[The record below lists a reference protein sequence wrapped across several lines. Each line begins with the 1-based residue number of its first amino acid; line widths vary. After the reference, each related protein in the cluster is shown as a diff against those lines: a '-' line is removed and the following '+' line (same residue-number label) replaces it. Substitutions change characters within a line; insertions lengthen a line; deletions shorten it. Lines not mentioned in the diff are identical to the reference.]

1 MTDVLAARI
10 SQPDLVDLPDW
21 RVAAILNAP
30 DPAFGLVTVP
40 VPVADARQVLMSSLT
55 PDLSTTAWVAILL
68 VADDGANTA
77 RKAALAIREAI
88 REATVINMTDP
99 MEAGM
104 VMATLSA
111 LINTTII
118 TEETRDRLLALSQK
132 EQSWAQANGITV
144 TEDSIFTARG
154 RPRFIG
160 AEG

>member
-1 MTDVLAARI
+1 MTNVLAARVA
-10 SQPDLVDLPDW
+10 QPDLVDLPDW
-21 RVAAILNAP
+21 QVAAILNAP

-68 VADDGANTA
+68 VSDDGANTA
-77 RKAALAIREAI
+77 RKAAIAIREAI
-88 REATVINMTDP
+88 LRATVINMNDP

-111 LINTTII
+111 LIDSNII

-144 TEDSIFTARG
+144 TEDSIFNARG
-154 RPRFIG
+154 RPRVVG
-160 AEG
+160 GGD